1 MFSGTLLLLLK
12 VTLKKTIRNPPDPLS
27 KWDGRPVII
36 IASQEPEK
44 QLLLYTVDVLP
55 EKVRVVR
62 IKKEE
67 GGILL
72 DDRCWLS
79 LASLSWGGYA
89 RRGRGRRWQHWMG
102 GHPSSSAEWKW
113 AENCFSFFFSAPGG
127 VLVFTLCVNNHSSLL
142 PRESAAASR
151 ASHAS
156 SARDRGISISAIYS
170 NITTTKTT
178 TRLLRRLLSKE
189 RS

>member
-1 MFSGTLLLLLK
+1 MEIPDYDLDEHTTKGLLSCLK
-12 VTLKKTIRNPPDPLS
+12 SNSSR
-27 KWDGRPVII
+27 
-36 IASQEPEK
+36 
-44 QLLLYTVDVLP
+44 DVLP

-62 IKKEE
+62 IKKKK

-113 AENCFSFFFSAPGG
+113 AENCFSFFFSASPGG

-142 PRESAAASR
+142 PRESAAASALKSIIPR
-151 ASHAS
+151 VVHEIGGYQSQPSTATSPRLQHAF
-156 SARDRGISISAIYS
+156 
-170 NITTTKTT
+170 
-178 TRLLRRLLSKE
+178 
-189 RS
+189 

>member
-1 MFSGTLLLLLK
+1 MRRKACYHHRIARTWKATPTLYGRCFAGK
-12 VTLKKTIRNPPDPLS
+12 SQSSPD
-27 KWDGRPVII
+27 
-36 IASQEPEK
+36 
-44 QLLLYTVDVLP
+44 
-55 EKVRVVR
+55 
-62 IKKEE
+62 KKEE

>member
-1 MFSGTLLLLLK
+1 MRRKACYHHRIARRAWKATSTLYGRCFAGK
-12 VTLKKTIRNPPDPLS
+12 SQSSPD
-27 KWDGRPVII
+27 
-36 IASQEPEK
+36 
-44 QLLLYTVDVLP
+44 
-55 EKVRVVR
+55 
-62 IKKEE
+62 KKEE

-113 AENCFSFFFSAPGG
+113 AENCFSFFFSASPGG

-142 PRESAAASR
+142 PRESAAA
-151 ASHAS
+151 ASALKSIIPRVVHEIGGYQSQPSTATSPRLQHAF
-156 SARDRGISISAIYS
+156 
-170 NITTTKTT
+170 
-178 TRLLRRLLSKE
+178 
-189 RS
+189 